1 MGYKERMDKAFSRF
15 GEDILLNGTTPMKG
29 FFQILD
35 QNRMNA
41 YFDSIEQGYINKPAL
56 IVMVAGDTLAAIGN
70 TIVRDG
76 RTYTV
81 KKVSKI
87 RIINTAVMQALL
99 LT

>member
-1 MGYKERMDKAFSRF
+1 MGYKERMDKAFTRF
-15 GEDILLNGTTPMKG
+15 GEDIMLNGNIPMKG

-41 YFDSIEQGYINKPAL
+41 YFDSIEQSYINKPAL
-56 IVMVAGDTLAAIGN
+56 IVMVPGDASAVIGN
-70 TIVRDG
+70 TIIRDG

-81 KKVSKI
+81 KKVSKF
-87 RIINTAVMQALL
+87 RIVNTSVMQALL

>member
-1 MGYKERMDKAFSRF
+1 MGYKERMDKAFGRY
-15 GEDILLNGTTPMKG
+15 GEDISLNGTVPMKG

-56 IVMVAGDTLAAIGN
+56 IVMVPGGSTAAIGN

-76 RTYTV
+76 RTYTI
-81 KKVSKI
+81 KKVAKL
-87 RIINTAVMQALL
+87 RIVNTPVMQMLL